1 VAGAIAR
8 GDIRLYRFSRPDRE
22 RPVVILTRERAVPYL
37 ARVTVAPITSTIRS
51 VPSEV
56 RLSPADGMKGPCAVN
71 LYNLVTVPKR
81 HLGRRVGLLSA
92 GRMSEIC
99 AALAFALGCA
109 HDLPA
114 ALPVEVQTLQ

>member
-1 VAGAIAR
+1 VVVMTTEGAI
-8 GDIRLYRFSRPDRE
+8 
-22 RPVVILTRERAVPYL
+22 PYL
-37 ARVTVAPITSTIRS
+37 ARVTVAPITSTIRD

-56 RLSPADGMKGPCAVN
+56 RLNEADGMKGRCAVN
-71 LYNLVTVPKR
+71 LYNVITVPKHR
-81 HLGRRVGLLSA
+81 LGRRVAMLSPE
-92 GRMSEIC
+92 RMSEVC

>member
-1 VAGAIAR
+1 
-8 GDIRLYRFSRPDRE
+8 
-22 RPVVILTRERAVPYL
+22 VPYL
-37 ARVTVAPITSTIRS
+37 ARVTVAPITSTIRG

-56 RLSPADGMKGPCAVN
+56 RLNEADGMKGLCAVN
-71 LYNLVTVPKR
+71 LYNLVTVPKH
-81 HLGRRVGLLSA
+81 HLGRRVGLLSP

-114 ALPVEVQTLQ
+114 ALPVEVQTPQ